1 MNEQGFSAIFNIAE
15 ENSKVKI
22 LSAPSIVTTHNKE
35 ATINVSK
42 KYPFITGTTTYN
54 TGNFPSTQDTVEWR
68 DIGIILE
75 VTPLIGN
82 NGVVQ
87 LDIKQTASSVL
98 DYMEVNDTR
107 QAIEGTREAESFVSA
122 RDGETIVLAGL
133 QQTEATDTDQAVW
146 LLSDI
151 PVIGELFKPT
161 NDQRTRTELVIFIRP
176 TIISSAAVDTI
187 MKDTGMDKSPIS
199 KELDLYLRTGRFYD
213 PETDGFGQAESA
225 RSSALRTILPKSRN
239 EEAFKNPDEGK
250 KTESESEKDTSAVEE
265 SASADKAAEANNAD
279 SGNSTAPSKAKVR
292 RFTPGVRK

>member
-1 MNEQGFSAIFNIAE
+1 MGSLNDSGENAFTFSINEQGFSAVFNIAE

-35 ATINVSK
+35 ATINVSR

-87 LDIKQTASSVL
+87 LEIKQTASSVL
-98 DYMEVNDTR
+98 DYTEVNGSR

-133 QQTEATDTDQAVW
+133 QQTEINDTDQAVW

-151 PVIGELFKPT
+151 PLIGELFKPT
-161 NDQRTRTELVIFIRP
+161 SDNRSRTELVIFIRP
-176 TIISSAAVDTI
+176 TIIKSAAIDSV
-187 MKDTGMDKSPIS
+187 MKDFGMEKSPIS
-199 KELDLYLRTGRFYD
+199 EELDLYLKTGRFYD
-213 PETDGFGQAESA
+213 PEKEGFGQGESA
-225 RSSALRTILPKSRN
+225 KSSALRTILPKKKN
-239 EEAFKNPDEGK
+239 EDAFANPDARQKEGAGQE
-250 KTESESEKDTSAVEE
+250 KTPAGGESGGEKEKT
-265 SASADKAAEANNAD
+265 KARRL
-279 SGNSTAPSKAKVR
+279 AP
-292 RFTPGVRK
+292 GGRK